1 MDKLEVTVKVD
12 GENLG
17 TMKYYKGEFSR
28 AVKDLTE
35 IIEERQAEAIATEPY
50 NAHHF

>member
-17 TMKYYKGEFSR
+17 TLKYYKGEFDR
-28 AVKDLTE
+28 AIKDLTE
-35 IIEERQAEAIATEPY
+35 FIEEKQAEEIAAKPY